1 MEKKYLIKRFYI
13 PKQNNIY
20 NFKEELFDFGLEW
33 DSKKNYYYN
42 PYEISPSNFDELTWL
57 CKKNEFSYEVKEEE
71 YKGFEES
78 IEGMYTIISLT
89 DVVFAIKNRKNG
101 KFSYLISLFACVEG
115 DVINVVDNER
125 GNHFSFKTKL
135 QDYKSNIFAIFN
147 ILNTKKEIINKNTEE
162 INSKFNLDDFL
173 KIMSILMNEYG
184 KKDEVYGNINKFKFY
199 TISKMQESC
208 FLCNCV
214 KGFSPETSFSLYK
227 GKIKNTLTK
236 NFIGQEQEQKVWK
249 FLYYNRDR
257 VGVEK
262 KLTLYDLF
270 VGARI
275 PINLEGFETK
285 LPINRVDSDYGN
297 LIVSVFDGNK
307 SLKLNKTFTRDELWK
322 IVVENR

>member
-1 MEKKYLIKRFYI
+1 MF
-13 PKQNNIY
+13 
-20 NFKEELFDFGLEW
+20 
-33 DSKKNYYYN
+33 
-42 PYEISPSNFDELTWL
+42 
-57 CKKNEFSYEVKEEE
+57 
-71 YKGFEES
+71 
-78 IEGMYTIISLT
+78 
-89 DVVFAIKNRKNG
+89 
-101 KFSYLISLFACVEG
+101 
-115 DVINVVDNER
+115 
-125 GNHFSFKTKL
+125 
-135 QDYKSNIFAIFN
+135 
-147 ILNTKKEIINKNTEE
+147 
-162 INSKFNLDDFL
+162 
-173 KIMSILMNEYG
+173 
-184 KKDEVYGNINKFKFY
+184 
-199 TISKMQESC
+199 
-208 FLCNCV
+208 NCV

-275 PINLEGFETK
+275 TINLEGFETK